1 LSISAIAYF
10 SCFKMTANNA
20 KYKITSTARPEWLRL
35 PKSGERCALTG
46 LSRSAL
52 NELILPSPANHYD
65 PPVKSVS
72 LRKPGQ
78 IRGIRLIQ
86 AASLSVHLESL
97 IEGGSQ

>member
-1 LSISAIAYF
+1 
-10 SCFKMTANNA
+10 MTSN
-20 KYKITSTARPEWLRL
+20 KHKINTTDRPEWIRL

-52 NELILPSPANHYD
+52 NELILPSPANNYD

-78 IRGIRLIQ
+78 IRGIRLIH
-86 AASLSVHLESL
+86 AASLSVYLESL
-97 IEGGSQ
+97 LEGGVNK

>member
-1 LSISAIAYF
+1 
-10 SCFKMTANNA
+10 
-20 KYKITSTARPEWLRL
+20 
-35 PKSGERCALTG
+35 
-46 LSRSAL
+46 
-52 NELILPSPANHYD
+52 LPSPANHYD

-97 IEGGSQ
+97 LEGGVNK

>member
-1 LSISAIAYF
+1 
-10 SCFKMTANNA
+10 
-20 KYKITSTARPEWLRL
+20 
-35 PKSGERCALTG
+35 
-46 LSRSAL
+46 
-52 NELILPSPANHYD
+52 
-65 PPVKSVS
+65 VS